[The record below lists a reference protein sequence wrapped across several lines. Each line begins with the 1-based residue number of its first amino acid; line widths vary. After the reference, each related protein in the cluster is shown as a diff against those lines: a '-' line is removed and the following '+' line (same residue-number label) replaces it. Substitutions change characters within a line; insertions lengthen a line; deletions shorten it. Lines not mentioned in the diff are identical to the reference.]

1 MKIIDTHLHLWDTA
15 KMHYPWLQQIAGI
28 NKPFLL
34 EDYTIATLG
43 YEVESMVFVQCEC
56 VPEEAL
62 AELEFVNE
70 QNITDGRIKAIV
82 AYAALEKGNAIEP
95 YLKIVCNNKLV
106 KSVRRITENEPGICL
121 QPDFLQAMPLLTK
134 YNLSLDISIK
144 PFQVAETISLIQQCP
159 ENIFI
164 LNHLGKPEIANKGFE
179 IFKKDIRQ
187 FASFPNVV
195 AKISGLITEANWNS
209 WNGNDIQPYIE
220 FAIEQ
225 FGFERLMFGSDW
237 PVVLLAGSYK
247 KWVDMLLEITKGCSE
262 TELNNLFYH
271 TAKKIYHIS

>member
-15 KMHYPWLQQIAGI
+15 KLHYPWLQQIARI
-28 NKPFLL
+28 NKPFFL

-56 VPEEAL
+56 VPEEAV

-95 YLKIVCNNKLV
+95 YLQIVSNNKLV

-121 QPDFLQAMPLLTK
+121 QPDFLEAMPLLVK

-144 PFQVAETISLIQQCP
+144 PFQTAETISLIQQCP

-164 LNHLGKPEIANKGFE
+164 LNHLGKPAISNNGFE

-209 WNGNDIQPYIE
+209 WNSNDIEPYIE
-220 FAIEQ
+220 YAIEQ

-247 KWVDMLLEITKGCSE
+247 KWVDTLLEITKGCSE
-262 TELNNLFYH
+262 TELNNLFYQ
-271 TAKKIYHIS
+271 TAKKIYDIS

>member
-1 MKIIDTHLHLWDTA
+1 MKIIDTHLHIWDTA
-15 KMHYPWLQQIAGI
+15 KLHYPWLKQIAGI
-28 NKPFLL
+28 NKAFLI
-34 EDYTIATLG
+34 EDYKIATSG
-43 YEVESMVFVQCEC
+43 YEIESMVFVQCEC

-62 AELEFVNE
+62 AELEFVDE
-70 QNITDGRIKAIV
+70 QNNTDGRIKAMV
-82 AYAALEKGNAIEP
+82 AYAALEKGTAIEP
-95 YLKIVCNNKLV
+95 YLQIVSKNKLV
-106 KSVRRITENEPGICL
+106 KSVRRITEDEPGICL
-121 QPDFLQAMPLLTK
+121 QPNFLEAMPLLIK

-144 PFQVAETISLIQQCP
+144 PFQTAETISLIQQCP

-164 LNHLGKPEIANKGFE
+164 LNHLGKPAIADKGFE

-209 WNGNDIQPYIE
+209 WNSKDIQPYIE
-220 FAIEQ
+220 YAIEQ

-247 KWVDMLLEITKGCSE
+247 KWIDTLLEITKGFSE
-262 TELNNLFYH
+262 TELDNLFYQ
-271 TAKKIYHIS
+271 TAKKIYRIS